1 VRSRHYVA
9 PRMHALLTSVA
20 SARRTGAVFA
30 CQLAA
35 PRLAFLRQHAVSGK
49 PVLSAAA
56 LAEMAAAATRLLA
69 EEAGPVALSALAVCQ
84 QLRLEATAV
93 VTTIVAANGAI
104 SVTAGDGSLVMSSL
118 ARTAVDAVASAAA
131 APAAQAQPGG
141 ENTRLLARIVRPSPL
156 LAAAAAASKP
166 LAALRLAPGV
176 ADGFWTHPGLLSAAL
191 ALADTCEA
199 GEVGA
204 DVLLAAQSY
213 TTAAAPADADIW
225 ASAVEADHASVISA
239 AAPTA
244 SFQV

>member
-1 VRSRHYVA
+1 MRSRHYVA
-9 PRMHALLTSVA
+9 PRMHALLTTVA

-118 ARTAVDAVASAAA
+118 ARTADAVASAAA
-131 APAAQAQPGG
+131 APAAQAQSGG